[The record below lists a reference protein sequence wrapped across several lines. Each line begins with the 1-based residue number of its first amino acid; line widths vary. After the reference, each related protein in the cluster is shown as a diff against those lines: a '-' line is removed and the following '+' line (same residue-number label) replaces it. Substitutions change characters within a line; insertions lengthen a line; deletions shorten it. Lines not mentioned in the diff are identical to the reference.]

1 MGELPGG
8 KRHYM
13 AWKHTGDRLVCDLEC
28 RSTSHG
34 VCLNIVEAGV
44 ARCVCPCTPREAF
57 VGLYK
62 PPGIVLCMECAR
74 EQAVDYSEDEED
86 GG

>member
-1 MGELPGG
+1 MLMIL
-8 KRHYM
+8 H
-13 AWKHTGDRLVCDLEC
+13 
-28 RSTSHG
+28 SISS
-34 VCLNIVEAGV
+34 
-44 ARCVCPCTPREAF
+44 TPREAF
-57 VGLYK
+57 VGLDK